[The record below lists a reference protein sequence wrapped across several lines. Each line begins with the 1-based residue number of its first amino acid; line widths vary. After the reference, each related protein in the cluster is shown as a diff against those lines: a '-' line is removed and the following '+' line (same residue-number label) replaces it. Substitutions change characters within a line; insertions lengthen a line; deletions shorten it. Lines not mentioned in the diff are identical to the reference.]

1 MAPAMAP
8 KKNDLDAELAG
19 LYRGPLEGFT
29 AARNELA
36 KQLRK
41 FGQGEDADRVKSL
54 AKPTPS
60 AWAVNVLFERDREK
74 MEALLAAG
82 KKARAAQQ
90 QAVSGRGAEAL
101 REGLGAGR
109 RLIDELRRLGGGI
122 LAEAGPGGSR
132 ALMGRRRGG
141 GRGGGGGGTVAG
153 GGGGAGRP
161 IRGRTGTDL
170 QARARSPAA
179 AEEASRRWLD
189 RDLDPPGFE
198 VLAGLQLAGA
208 PVVDI
213 AARRA
218 QREAKRAPAK
228 KAPPPPPPKLVHPP
242 KPKGETERERKERE
256 RREAAERARQE
267 REAERIRRLVEVA
280 ETKLERARNEA
291 NTLREVAEAAEKAA
305 SEARRRAE
313 AAELAADRAREKA
326 DRAAERVERAEEEV
340 QAAREGG

>member
-1 MAPAMAP
+1 MAPAMAA
-8 KKNDLDAELAG
+8 KKNDLDDELAR

-29 AARNELA
+29 AARNDFA

-41 FGQGEDADRVKSL
+41 LGKDADADRVKSL

-60 AWAVNVLFERDREK
+60 AWAVNVLFDRDREK
-74 MEALLAAG
+74 MDALLAAG

-90 QAVSGRGAEAL
+90 AAVSGRGAEAL
-101 REGLGAGR
+101 REGLGTVR
-109 RLIDELRRLGGGI
+109 RLIDELRRLGVGI
-122 LAEAGPGGSR
+122 LAEAGRGASR
-132 ALMGRRRGG
+132 AIMER
-141 GRGGGGGGTVAG
+141 
-153 GGGGAGRP
+153 
-161 IRGRTGTDL
+161 IGTDL
-170 QARARSPAA
+170 QALALSPAA

-218 QREAKRAPAK
+218 QREAKKAPAK
-228 KAPPPPPPKLVHPP
+228 KAPPPPPKLVHPP

-256 RREAAERARQE
+256 RREAAEQARQE

-280 ETKLERARNEA
+280 EAKLERARNEA
-291 NTLREVAEAAEKAA
+291 NTLREVAEAAEKTA
-305 SEARRRAE
+305 SDARRRAE
-313 AAELAADRAREKA
+313 AAEIAAERAREKA

-340 QAAREGG
+340 RTAREGG

>member
-1 MAPAMAP
+1 MAA
-8 KKNDLDAELAG
+8 KKNDLDDELAR

-41 FGQGEDADRVKSL
+41 LGRGEDADRVRAL
-54 AKPTPS
+54 AKPPPS
-60 AWAVNVLFERDREK
+60 AWAVNALFERDREK
-74 MEALLAAG
+74 MDALLAAG

-101 REGLGAGR
+101 REGLGTVR
-109 RLIDELRRLGGGI
+109 RLIDELRRLGVGI
-122 LAEAGPGGSR
+122 LTEAGH
-132 ALMGRRRGG
+132 
-141 GRGGGGGGTVAG
+141 
-153 GGGGAGRP
+153 GASQTMMER
-161 IRGRTGTDL
+161 IGTDL
-170 QARARSPAA
+170 QTLALSPTA

-198 VLAGLQLAGA
+198 VLTGLELAGA

-218 QREAKRAPAK
+218 QREEK
-228 KAPPPPPPKLVHPP
+228 KAPPPLPEPRKAHPP

-256 RREAAERARQE
+256 HREAAERARQE

-280 ETKLERARNEA
+280 ETKLERVRNEEK
-291 NTLREVAEAAEKAA
+291 TLREVAEAAEKTA
-305 SEARRRAE
+305 SDARRRAE

-340 QAAREGG
+340 KAAREGG

>member
-1 MAPAMAP
+1 MAA
-8 KKNDLDAELAG
+8 KKNDLDAELAR

-29 AARNELA
+29 AARNDLA
-36 KQLRK
+36 KQLKKLGR
-41 FGQGEDADRVKSL
+41 GEDADHVKSL

-60 AWAVNVLFERDREK
+60 AWAVNVLFDRDREK
-74 MEALLAAG
+74 MDELLAAG

-101 REGLGAGR
+101 REGLNTVR
-109 RLIDELRRLGGGI
+109 RRIDELRRLGVGI
-122 LAEAGPGGSR
+122 LAEAGRAASR
-132 ALMGRRRGG
+132 AIMER
-141 GRGGGGGGTVAG
+141 
-153 GGGGAGRP
+153 
-161 IRGRTGTDL
+161 IGTDL
-170 QARARSPAA
+170 QALALSPAA

-228 KAPPPPPPKLVHPP
+228 KAPPPPPKVVHPP

-267 REAERIRRLVEVA
+267 REAERVRRLVEVV

-291 NTLREVAEAAEKAA
+291 DTLREAAEEAEKAA

-326 DRAAERVERAEEEV
+326 DRAAERVERAEEDV
-340 QAAREGG
+340 RAAREGG

>member
-1 MAPAMAP
+1 MAA
-8 KKNDLDAELAG
+8 KKNDLDADLAR

-29 AARNELA
+29 AARNDLA

-41 FGQGEDADRVKSL
+41 EGRSTESDRVKSL

-60 AWAVNVLFERDREK
+60 AWAVNVLFDRDREK
-74 MEALLAAG
+74 MDDLLAAG

-101 REGLGAGR
+101 REGLGAVR
-109 RLIDELRRLGGGI
+109 RLIDELRRLGVGI
-122 LAEAGPGGSR
+122 LAEAGRAASR
-132 ALMGRRRGG
+132 AIMER
-141 GRGGGGGGTVAG
+141 
-153 GGGGAGRP
+153 
-161 IRGRTGTDL
+161 IGTDL
-170 QARARSPAA
+170 QALALSPAA

-218 QREAKRAPAK
+218 EREAKRAPEK
-228 KAPPPPPPKLVHPP
+228 KAPPPKVVHPP

-267 REAERIRRLVEVA
+267 RQAERIRRLVEVA
-280 ETKLERARNEA
+280 EAKLERARNEA
-291 NTLREVAEAAEKAA
+291 GTLREAAEEAEKAA

-313 AAELAADRAREKA
+313 AAEIAADRAREKA
-326 DRAAERVERAEEEV
+326 DRAAERVEAAEEEV
-340 QAAREGG
+340 RAAREGE

>member
-1 MAPAMAP
+1 MAP
-8 KKNDLDAELAG
+8 KKNDLDDELAR

-29 AARNELA
+29 EARNELA

-41 FGQGEDADRVKSL
+41 LGQGEDADRVKSL
-54 AKPTPS
+54 AKPPPS
-60 AWAVNVLFERDREK
+60 AWAVNVLFDRDREK
-74 MEALLAAG
+74 MDALLVAG
-82 KKARAAQQ
+82 KRARAAQQ

-101 REGLGAGR
+101 REGLGTVR
-109 RLIDELRRLGGGI
+109 RLIDELRRLGVGI
-122 LAEAGPGGSR
+122 LAEAGRGASR
-132 ALMGRRRGG
+132 AIMER
-141 GRGGGGGGTVAG
+141 
-153 GGGGAGRP
+153 
-161 IRGRTGTDL
+161 IGTDL
-170 QARARSPAA
+170 QALALSPAA

>member
-1 MAPAMAP
+1 MAS
-8 KKNDLDAELAG
+8 KKNDLDDELAR

-41 FGQGEDADRVKSL
+41 LGQSEESDRVKSL

-60 AWAVNVLFERDREK
+60 AWAVNALFERDREK
-74 MEALLAAG
+74 MDALLAAG
-82 KKARAAQQ
+82 RKARAAQQ

-101 REGLGAGR
+101 REGLSTVR
-109 RLIDELRRLGGGI
+109 RLIDELRRLGVGI
-122 LAEAGPGGSR
+122 LAEAGH
-132 ALMGRRRGG
+132 
-141 GRGGGGGGTVAG
+141 
-153 GGGGAGRP
+153 GASQTMMER
-161 IRGRTGTDL
+161 IGTDL
-170 QARARSPAA
+170 QTLALSPTAT
-179 AEEASRRWLD
+179 EEVSRRWLD

-198 VLAGLQLAGA
+198 VLTGLQLAGA

-218 QREAKRAPAK
+218 QREEKT
-228 KAPPPPPPKLVHPP
+228 APPPPPEPRKAHP

-256 RREAAERARQE
+256 HREAAERSRQE

-280 ETKLERARNEA
+280 EAKLERARNEA
-291 NTLREVAEAAEKAA
+291 KTLREVAEAAEKTA
-305 SEARRRAE
+305 SDARRRAE

-326 DRAAERVERAEEEV
+326 DRAAERVERAEEDV
-340 QAAREGG
+340 KAAREGG

>member
-1 MAPAMAP
+1 MAS
-8 KKNDLDAELAG
+8 KKNDLDDELAR

-41 FGQGEDADRVKSL
+41 LGQGEDADRVKSL
-54 AKPTPS
+54 AKPPPS
-60 AWAVNVLFERDREK
+60 AWAVNALFERDREK
-74 MEALLAAG
+74 MDALLAAG

-101 REGLGAGR
+101 REGLGTVR
-109 RLIDELRRLGGGI
+109 RLIDELRRLGVGI
-122 LAEAGPGGSR
+122 LAEAGH
-132 ALMGRRRGG
+132 
-141 GRGGGGGGTVAG
+141 
-153 GGGGAGRP
+153 GASQAMMER
-161 IRGRTGTDL
+161 IGTDL
-170 QARARSPAA
+170 QTLALSPTA
-179 AEEASRRWLD
+179 AEEVSRRWLD

-198 VLAGLQLAGA
+198 VLSGLQMAGA

-218 QREAKRAPAK
+218 QREEK
-228 KAPPPPPPKLVHPP
+228 KAPPPSPEPRKAHSP

-256 RREAAERARQE
+256 HREAAERARQE

-280 ETKLERARNEA
+280 EAKLERARNEA
-291 NTLREVAEAAEKAA
+291 NTLREVAEAAEKTA
-305 SEARRRAE
+305 SDVRRRAE
-313 AAELAADRAREKA
+313 AAEIAADRAREKA

-340 QAAREGG
+340 KAAREGG

>member
-1 MAPAMAP
+1 MGSTMAA
-8 KKNDLDAELAG
+8 KKNDLDAELQQ

-36 KQLRK
+36 KQLK
-41 FGQGEDADRVKSL
+41 KLGHGEDADRVKSL

-60 AWAVNVLFERDREK
+60 AWAVNVLFDRDREK
-74 MEALLAAG
+74 MDALLAAG

-101 REGLGAGR
+101 REGLGMVR
-109 RLIDELRRLGGGI
+109 RLVDELRRLGIGI
-122 LAEAGPGGSR
+122 LAEAGRAASR
-132 ALMGRRRGG
+132 AIMER
-141 GRGGGGGGTVAG
+141 
-153 GGGGAGRP
+153 
-161 IRGRTGTDL
+161 IGTDL
-170 QARARSPAA
+170 QALALSPAA
-179 AEEASRRWLD
+179 AEEAARRWLD

-218 QREAKRAPAK
+218 QREEKRAPAK
-228 KAPPPPPPKLVHPP
+228 KTPPPPPKVAHPP

-256 RREAAERARQE
+256 RREAAEQARQE

-280 ETKLERARNEA
+280 EAKLERARNEA
-291 NTLREVAEAAEKAA
+291 DTLREVAEAAEKAA
-305 SEARRRAE
+305 SDARRRAE

-340 QAAREGG
+340 KAAREGG

>member
-1 MAPAMAP
+1 MAA
-8 KKNDLDAELAG
+8 KKNDLDVELAR

-41 FGQGEDADRVKSL
+41 LGQGEDSDRVKSL

-60 AWAVNVLFERDREK
+60 AWAVNVLFDRDREK
-74 MEALLAAG
+74 MDALLAAG

-101 REGLGAGR
+101 REGLGAVR
-109 RLIDELRRLGGGI
+109 RLIDELRRLGVGI
-122 LAEAGPGGSR
+122 LAEAGRAASR
-132 ALMGRRRGG
+132 SIMER
-141 GRGGGGGGTVAG
+141 
-153 GGGGAGRP
+153 
-161 IRGRTGTDL
+161 IGTDL
-170 QARARSPAA
+170 QALALSPAA

-208 PVVDI
+208 PVVDL

-218 QREAKRAPAK
+218 QREEKRAPAK
-228 KAPPPPPPKLVHPP
+228 KAPPPPPPKVAHPP

-267 REAERIRRLVEVA
+267 REAERVRRLVEVA

-291 NTLREVAEAAEKAA
+291 NTLREAAEAAEKAA

>member
-1 MAPAMAP
+1 MAS
-8 KKNDLDAELAG
+8 KKNDLDADLAR

-29 AARNELA
+29 AARNDLA

-41 FGQGEDADRVKSL
+41 EGRSTESDRVKSL

-60 AWAVNVLFERDREK
+60 AWAVNALFERDREK
-74 MEALLAAG
+74 MDALLAAG
-82 KKARAAQQ
+82 KKARGAQQ

-101 REGLGAGR
+101 REGLGAVR
-109 RLIDELRRLGGGI
+109 RLVDELRRLGVGI
-122 LAEAGPGGSR
+122 LAEGGHGASQAMMER
-132 ALMGRRRGG
+132 IGTNLQTLAL
-141 GRGGGGGGTVAG
+141 
-153 GGGGAGRP
+153 
-161 IRGRTGTDL
+161 
-170 QARARSPAA
+170 SPAA

-198 VLAGLQLAGA
+198 VLTGLQLAGA

-218 QREAKRAPAK
+218 QREEK
-228 KAPPPPPPKLVHPP
+228 KAPPPPPESRKAHP

-256 RREAAERARQE
+256 HREQARQE

-280 ETKLERARNEA
+280 EAKLERARNEA
-291 NTLREVAEAAEKAA
+291 KTLREVAEAAEKAA
-305 SEARRRAE
+305 SDARRRAE

-340 QAAREGG
+340 KAAREGG

>member
-1 MAPAMAP
+1 MAP
-8 KKNDLDAELAG
+8 KNDLDAELAR
-19 LYRGPLEGFT
+19 LYRGPIEGFT

-41 FGQGEDADRVKSL
+41 LGQGEDADRVRAL

-60 AWAVNVLFERDREK
+60 AWAVNVLFDRDREK
-74 MEALLAAG
+74 MEELLAAG
-82 KKARAAQQ
+82 KRARAAQQ

-101 REGLGAGR
+101 REGLGAVR
-109 RLIDELRRLGGGI
+109 RLIDELRRLGVGI
-122 LAEAGPGGSR
+122 LAESGRAASR
-132 ALMGRRRGG
+132 AIMER
-141 GRGGGGGGTVAG
+141 
-153 GGGGAGRP
+153 
-161 IRGRTGTDL
+161 IGTDL
-170 QARARSPAA
+170 QSLALSPAA

-218 QREAKRAPAK
+218 QREEKRAPAK
-228 KAPPPPPPKLVHPP
+228 RAPVPKPEPRKAH
-242 KPKGETERERKERE
+242 PKGETERERKERE

-267 REAERIRRLVEVA
+267 REAERVRRLVEVA
-280 ETKLERARNEA
+280 EAKLERARNEA
-291 NTLREVAEAAEKAA
+291 DTLRGVAEEAEKAA

-340 QAAREGG
+340 KTAREGG

>member
-1 MAPAMAP
+1 MAA
-8 KKNDLDAELAG
+8 KKNDLDDELAR

-41 FGQGEDADRVKSL
+41 LGQGEDADRVKSL

-60 AWAVNVLFERDREK
+60 AWAVNVLFDRDREK
-74 MEALLAAG
+74 MDALLVAG
-82 KKARAAQQ
+82 KRARTAQQ

-101 REGLGAGR
+101 REGLGTVR
-109 RLIDELRRLGGGI
+109 RLIDELRRLGVGI
-122 LAEAGPGGSR
+122 LAEAGRGASR
-132 ALMGRRRGG
+132 AIMER
-141 GRGGGGGGTVAG
+141 
-153 GGGGAGRP
+153 
-161 IRGRTGTDL
+161 IGTDL
-170 QARARSPAA
+170 QALALSPAA

-218 QREAKRAPAK
+218 QREEKRAPAK
-228 KAPPPPPPKLVHPP
+228 KAPPPPPEPRKAHPS

-256 RREAAERARQE
+256 HREAAERARQE

-280 ETKLERARNEA
+280 EAKLERARNEA
-291 NTLREVAEAAEKAA
+291 NTLREVAEAAEKTA
-305 SEARRRAE
+305 SDVRRRAE

-340 QAAREGG
+340 KAAREGG

>member
-1 MAPAMAP
+1 LYDDSVMAA
-8 KKNDLDAELAG
+8 KKNDLDAELAR
-19 LYRGPLEGFT
+19 LYRGPLEEFT
-29 AARNELA
+29 AARNDLA
-36 KQLRK
+36 KQLK
-41 FGQGEDADRVKSL
+41 KLGNGEEAERVRTL

-60 AWAVNVLFERDREK
+60 AWAVNVLFDRDREK
-74 MEALLAAG
+74 MEELLEVG

-101 REGLGAGR
+101 REGLGAVR
-109 RLIDELRRLGGGI
+109 RLIDELRRLGVGI
-122 LAEAGPGGSR
+122 LAETGRAASR
-132 ALMGRRRGG
+132 AIMERI
-141 GRGGGGGGTVAG
+141 GTN
-153 GGGGAGRP
+153 
-161 IRGRTGTDL
+161 L
-170 QARARSPAA
+170 QALALSPAA
-179 AEEASRRWLD
+179 EEEASRRWLD

-218 QREAKRAPAK
+218 EREAKRVPEK
-228 KAPPPPPPKLVHPP
+228 KAPPPKVVHPP

-256 RREAAERARQE
+256 RREAAEQARRE
-267 REAERIRRLVEVA
+267 REAERVRRLVEVA
-280 ETKLERARNEA
+280 EAKLERARNEA
-291 NTLREVAEAAEKAA
+291 QTLREAAEGLEKAA

-340 QAAREGG
+340 QAARGESS

>member
-1 MAPAMAP
+1 MAA
-8 KKNDLDAELAG
+8 KKNDLDAELAR
-19 LYRGPLEGFT
+19 LYREPLEGFT
-29 AARNELA
+29 AARNDLA

-41 FGQGEDADRVKSL
+41 EGRSEESDRVKSL

-60 AWAVNVLFERDREK
+60 AWAVNVLFDRDRER
-74 MEALLAAG
+74 MDELLAAG

-101 REGLGAGR
+101 REGLSMVR
-109 RLIDELRRLGGGI
+109 RLIDELRRLGVGI
-122 LAEAGPGGSR
+122 LAEAGRTASR
-132 ALMGRRRGG
+132 AIMER
-141 GRGGGGGGTVAG
+141 
-153 GGGGAGRP
+153 
-161 IRGRTGTDL
+161 IGTDL
-170 QARARSPAA
+170 QALALSPAA

-208 PVVDI
+208 PVVDL

-218 QREAKRAPAK
+218 QREEKRAPAK
-228 KAPPPPPPKLVHPP
+228 KAPEPPKAHPP

-256 RREAAERARQE
+256 HREAAERARQE

-280 ETKLERARNEA
+280 EAKLERARNEA

-305 SEARRRAE
+305 SDARRRAE
-313 AAELAADRAREKA
+313 TAELAADRAREKA

-340 QAAREGG
+340 KAAREGG